1 MRRMIFHCPVKNEG
15 NPDASQLRPLKMI
28 EAFRQIGYDVAVVYG
43 DGAERKKSIAAIK
56 RSIRGGVKYDF
67 CIASHPLCRHCVRK
81 SIICLLI
88 LFWIFPFSHF
98 AAGMEY
104 ASDCST
110 AISIGASASA
120 MIVGR

>member
-67 CIASHPLCRHCVRK
+67 LYSE
-81 SIICLLI
+81 S
-88 LFWIFPFSHF
+88 
-98 AAGMEY
+98 
-104 ASDCST
+104 ST
-110 AISIGASASA
+110 LPT
-120 MIVGR
+120 